1 MFEKP
6 FSFEGRIRRTE
17 YGITIIITS
26 ILNVFFQLFAA
37 TGEEA
42 GAFIY
47 LLLLIPLLWFTW
59 AQGAK
64 RCHDLGNSGWYQI
77 IPFYGLWMLFQDG
90 EIGSNKYGENP
101 KQVNQASKSNYQSS
115 SSSPT
120 KPSYANTSGYSGG
133 YSGGHNNHS
142 GDNTNQAFK
151 SQNNS
156 SNSNS
161 DNSEYKS
168 GNLYN

>member
-1 MFEKP
+1 MFENP

-26 ILNVFFQLFAA
+26 VLNVFFQLFAS

-47 LLLLIPLLWFTW
+47 LLLLIPLLWLTW

-90 EIGSNKYGENP
+90 EIGPNKYGENP
-101 KQVNQASKSNYQSS
+101 KQVNQTPNPGFQPANPSRASNTKS
-115 SSSPT
+115 
-120 KPSYANTSGYSGG
+120 SGYSGG
-133 YSGGHNNHS
+133 YSGGHNNQT
-142 GDNTNQAFK
+142 GNNT
-151 SQNNS
+151 SQNFNSNNS
-156 SNSNS
+156 STSTPNS